1 MSNRLKKI
9 SYSLFFTILFTLAL
23 MTTIMAATNLTFNDV
38 FNEVTLNNH
47 TISHDY
53 TPKQISVKV
62 KSDVIEAFEMSFH
75 SDPYEI

>member
-1 MSNRLKKI
+1 
-9 SYSLFFTILFTLAL
+9 
-23 MTTIMAATNLTFNDV
+23 MAATNLTFNDV